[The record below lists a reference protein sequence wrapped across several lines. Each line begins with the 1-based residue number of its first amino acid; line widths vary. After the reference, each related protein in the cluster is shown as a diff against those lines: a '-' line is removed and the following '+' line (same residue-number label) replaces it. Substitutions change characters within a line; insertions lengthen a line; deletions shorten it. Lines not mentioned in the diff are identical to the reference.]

1 MGEGYSGADLR
12 LTIKN
17 FQMGE
22 GCRPSPI
29 RKSAILDWKSTFS
42 TREVE

>member
-17 FQMGE
+17 FQMGVSSFPHSE
-22 GCRPSPI
+22 IGNS
-29 RKSAILDWKSTFS
+29 
-42 TREVE
+42 